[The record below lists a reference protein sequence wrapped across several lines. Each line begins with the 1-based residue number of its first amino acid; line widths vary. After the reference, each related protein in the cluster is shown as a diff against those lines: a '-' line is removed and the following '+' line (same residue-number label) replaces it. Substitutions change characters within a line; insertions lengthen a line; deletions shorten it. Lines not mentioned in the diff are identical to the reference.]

1 VSWARRK
8 DSTHKAIQ
16 TALER
21 LGWQVL
27 DVSRAPLT
35 VDLIIAKAGRVVLVE
50 CKAEKGKLTEGQND
64 LFNRW
69 SGETAV
75 LRGIED
81 VLILNRSGQAPAP
94 PPGR

>member
-1 VSWARRK
+1 VTWARRK
-8 DSTHKAIQ
+8 DGTHKAIQ

-35 VDLIIAKAGRVVLVE
+35 VDLVIAKSGRVVLVE

-64 LFNRW
+64 LFSRW

-75 LRGIED
+75 LRGIDD
-81 VLILNRSGQAPAP
+81 VLSLNRSGQAPAP